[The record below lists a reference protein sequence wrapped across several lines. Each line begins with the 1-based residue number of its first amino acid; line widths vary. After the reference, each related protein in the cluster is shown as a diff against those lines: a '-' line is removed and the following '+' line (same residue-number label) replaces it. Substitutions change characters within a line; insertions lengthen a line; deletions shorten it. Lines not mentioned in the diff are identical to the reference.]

1 MVASVQSRVDD
12 PHLIEKRRAQIVSAA
27 IELFGRFGYHRTT
40 IRDIASLADVS
51 IGLIYQYVRDK
62 EDVLLLALD
71 EVLNGY
77 LRAIPAALRDVEDPM
92 LRFRAAATAYCQV
105 VDRNIDATV
114 LAYRETKALRP
125 EHRELIKS
133 KELETNDLIAACIR
147 DCVAAGLFRQIN
159 VELFTYQIVMFAH
172 TWALKR
178 WRFADLMSLEQY
190 LDDGLDLLLD
200 SVLTPRGRRRL
211 QRQAGGATL
220 GQTP

>member
-12 PHLIEKRRAQIVSAA
+12 PHLIEKRRAQIVAAA
-27 IELFGRFGYHRTT
+27 IELFGRYGYHRTT

-77 LRAIPAALRDVEDPM
+77 LRAIPAALRNVEDPL
-92 LRFRAAATAYCQV
+92 LRFRAAATAYCRV
-105 VDRNIDATV
+105 VDQNIDATV

-125 EHRELIKS
+125 EHRELIKG
-133 KELETNDLIAACIR
+133 KELKTNDLIAACIR
-147 DCVAAGLFRQIN
+147 DCITAGLFRSVNI
-159 VELFTYQIVMFAH
+159 ELFTYQIVMFAH
-172 TWALKR
+172 AWALKR
-178 WRFADLMSLEQY
+178 WRFADLMSLEKY

-211 QRQAGGATL
+211 QRQACAE
-220 GQTP
+220 TP

>member
-12 PHLIEKRRAQIVSAA
+12 PHLIEKRRAQIVAAA
-27 IELFGRFGYHRTT
+27 IELFGRYGYHRTT

-92 LRFRAAATAYCQV
+92 PRFRAAVTAYCQV
-105 VDRNIDATV
+105 IDRNIDATV
-114 LAYRETKALRP
+114 LAYRETKSLRP
-125 EHRELIKS
+125 AHRELIKA
-133 KELETNDLIAACIR
+133 KELETNELIAACIR
-147 DCVAAGLFRQIN
+147 DCMAAGLIREIN

-178 WRFADLMSLEQY
+178 WRFADLMTLERY

-211 QRQAGGATL
+211 QRQACAE
-220 GQTP
+220 PP

>member
-12 PHLIEKRRAQIVSAA
+12 PHLIEKRRAQIVAAA
-27 IELFGRFGYHRTT
+27 IELFGRYGYHRTT

-77 LRAIPAALRDVEDPM
+77 LRAIPAALRDVEDP
-92 LRFRAAATAYCQV
+92 LQRFRTAATAYCQV

-125 EHRELIKS
+125 EHRELIKG
-133 KELETNDLIAACIR
+133 KELATNDLIAACIR
-147 DCVAAGLFRQIN
+147 DCMAAGLFRPVNI
-159 VELFTYQIVMFAH
+159 ELFTYQIVMFAH
-172 TWALKR
+172 AWALKR
-178 WRFADLMSLEQY
+178 WRFADLMTLQQY
-190 LDDGLDLLLD
+190 VDDGLDLMLD
-200 SVLTPRGRRRL
+200 SVLTPRGRRRM
-211 QRQAGGATL
+211 QRQTDAT
-220 GQTP
+220 PP